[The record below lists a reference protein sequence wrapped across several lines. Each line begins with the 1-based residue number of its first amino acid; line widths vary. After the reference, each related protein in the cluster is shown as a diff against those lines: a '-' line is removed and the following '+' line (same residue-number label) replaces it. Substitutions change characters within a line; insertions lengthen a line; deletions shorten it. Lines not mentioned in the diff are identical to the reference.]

1 MIDAMSKDKKLKAN
15 DLVIDLR
22 RKLPWHKRYVSNT
35 GTAMM
40 WACWLFLW
48 RPIMLII
55 GLIGLQKPHL
65 VHEVLH
71 AFGIGVQHGITA
83 LIACAV
89 ALLLWSHF
97 VPAKT
102 VIKPEVKKVEDYA
115 DYFSLPVE
123 QIEQGRHQ
131 KITTVHHDENGRIT
145 FIE

>member
-1 MIDAMSKDKKLKAN
+1 MIDAMSKEKMKSNNLI
-15 DLVIDLR
+15 IDLR
-22 RKLPWHKRYVSNT
+22 RKLPWHKRYMSNT
-35 GTAMM
+35 STAMM

-48 RPIMLII
+48 RPIVLVI

-89 ALLLWSHF
+89 ALWLWSHF
-97 VPAKT
+97 IPAKT
-102 VIKPEVKKVEDYA
+102 VKKSEVKTTDDYA
-115 DYFSLPVE
+115 EYFALPMT
-123 QIEQGRHQ
+123 QIEHGREQ
-131 KITTVHHDENGRIT
+131 KISTVHHDENGRIT